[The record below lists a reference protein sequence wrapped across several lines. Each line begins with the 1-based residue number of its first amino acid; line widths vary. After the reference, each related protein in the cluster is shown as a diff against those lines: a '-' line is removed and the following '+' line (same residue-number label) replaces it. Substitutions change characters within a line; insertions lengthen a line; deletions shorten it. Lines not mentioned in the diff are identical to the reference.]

1 MPRVSVMDAK
11 KVSRQQLK
19 MLRFTAERAEHAEN
33 CCRFS
38 FSAVSA
44 ASALNVNFQ
53 KTMIDLRLLPSQDRR

>member
-1 MPRVSVMDAK
+1 
-11 KVSRQQLK
+11 

-53 KTMIDLRLLPSQDRR
+53 KTMIDLRLLPYQDRR